1 MDAFI
6 SYTHE
11 DRTHAMDVVN
21 FLESKNI
28 SCWIAPRDVVLSYA
42 SDIVDAISKCKY
54 FIVVISEKTLASVH
68 VLNEIE
74 QAYKYYRDGNLAII
88 PLFIENVKLSPAM
101 DYYLARIQHISGW
114 EDFETAKIELLNK
127 IGQANDFL
135 STASP
140 PVRRAA
146 GCSRRSLQTASMS

>member
-1 MDAFI
+1 MCRISKKGKINMDAFI

-42 SDIVDAISKCKY
+42 SDIVDAISKCRY

-74 QAYKYYRDGNLAII
+74 QAYKYYRDGSLAII
-88 PLFIENVKLSPAM
+88 PL
-101 DYYLARIQHISGW
+101 
-114 EDFETAKIELLNK
+114 LL
-127 IGQANDFL
+127 
-135 STASP
+135 T
-140 PVRRAA
+140 
-146 GCSRRSLQTASMS
+146 MSNLVQRWIII